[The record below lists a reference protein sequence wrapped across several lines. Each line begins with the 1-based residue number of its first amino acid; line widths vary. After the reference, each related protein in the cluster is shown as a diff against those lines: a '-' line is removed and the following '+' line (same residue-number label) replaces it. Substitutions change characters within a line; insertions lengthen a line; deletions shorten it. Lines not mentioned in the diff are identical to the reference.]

1 MRTKNT
7 ACHARPD
14 RCLYQLH
21 RICIGRETIQLAAR
35 IHQATSNFLNPL
47 SIISLRLN
55 DPGRTRSWHLGCD
68 DIGHDLNHVDSER
81 SLKAIFSRRSR
92 SMWKS
97 ILVIMC
103 SLLSL
108 VIVTAGTA
116 EAKGG
121 HGARSSGSRGQAHH
135 AQPHPIT
142 AFQPK
147 QVNHDHKHKHKH
159 KPMGDVDGELDAPS
173 SDTDE
178 AEEAQNGE
186 ENQEADE
193 AETALYGVEI
203 TGLFKGTAAK
213 EGLEIGD
220 IILNF
225 NGTPTPTFEALADAV
240 ARSGSQ
246 AQVLVIREDGGER
259 ETVTL
264 FPKDGRIGLSGD
276 ACARQ

>member
-1 MRTKNT
+1 
-7 ACHARPD
+7 
-14 RCLYQLH
+14 
-21 RICIGRETIQLAAR
+21 
-35 IHQATSNFLNPL
+35 
-47 SIISLRLN
+47 
-55 DPGRTRSWHLGCD
+55 
-68 DIGHDLNHVDSER
+68 
-81 SLKAIFSRRSR
+81 
-92 SMWKS
+92 MWKS
-97 ILVIMC
+97 ILVIVC
-103 SLLSL
+103 SLLCL
-108 VIVTAGTA
+108 VIVAAGTS

-135 AQPHPIT
+135 AKPHPIT

-147 QVNHDHKHKHKH
+147 QAQHDHKHKHKH

-173 SDTDE
+173 SDADE
-178 AEEAQNGE
+178 AEEAEAQNGE
-186 ENQEADE
+186 EDQEAEE

-246 AQVLVIREDGGER
+246 AQVLVIRGDGGER

-276 ACARQ
+276 PVRVNK

>member
-1 MRTKNT
+1 MR
-7 ACHARPD
+7 
-14 RCLYQLH
+14 
-21 RICIGRETIQLAAR
+21 
-35 IHQATSNFLNPL
+35 
-47 SIISLRLN
+47 
-55 DPGRTRSWHLGCD
+55 
-68 DIGHDLNHVDSER
+68 
-81 SLKAIFSRRSR
+81 
-92 SMWKS
+92 KS
-97 ILVIMC
+97 ILVIVC
-103 SLLSL
+103 SLMCL
-108 VIVTAGTA
+108 VIVTTGTS

-121 HGARSSGSRGQAHH
+121 HGARSSGGRGQAHH
-135 AQPHPIT
+135 AKPHPIT

-147 QVNHDHKHKHKH
+147 QAKHDHKH

-173 SDTDE
+173 SDADEADE
-178 AEEAQNGE
+178 AEEAPNSE
-186 ENQEADE
+186 EDQEAEE
-193 AETALYGVEI
+193 AEAALYGVEI

-246 AQVLVIREDGGER
+246 AQVLVIRGDGGER

-276 ACARQ
+276 PVRVSK